1 MMRKIIYISIFVLL
15 LKPNLVM
22 AGSTGSEELKNSG
35 SQSSANE
42 CFEGFSRA
50 MFKLNHGLDTAIFE
64 PVARGYRALPV
75 PIRKG
80 TGNVV
85 DNLRSLV
92 TFSNNVLQGDFRDAG
107 NTAGRFLI
115 NSTVGILGIWDPAA
129 TLGLKEKGK
138 EDFGQTMGVWGVSS
152 GCYFVLPILGPTTV
166 RDTAGL
172 VGNFFLDPVYHVTHN
187 SEIHN
192 GLVGNSNYSEHNYYY
207 YRGTGAVDFR
217 AKNIESWDSL
227 EKNSIDLY
235 ASLKSLYL
243 QNRSQKIANSTSA
256 VETQDD
262 SDWEEIDTN

>member
-1 MMRKIIYISIFVLL
+1 MIRRIIYISIFALL
-15 LKPNLVM
+15 LQTNVVS
-22 AGSTGSEELKNSG
+22 AGTTGSEELKGSG
-35 SQSSANE
+35 SQDTASE

-50 MFKLNHGLDTAIFE
+50 MFKLNHGLDTIIFE
-64 PVARGYRALPV
+64 PVAKGYRALPV

-80 TGNVV
+80 TSNVV
-85 DNLRSLV
+85 GNLRSLL
-92 TFSNNVLQGDFRDAG
+92 TFSNNVLQGDFRNAG
-107 NTAGRFLI
+107 NTAGRFVI

-129 TLGLKEKGK
+129 ALGLEEKGK
-138 EDFGQTMGVWGVSS
+138 EDFGQTIGVWGANS
-152 GCYFVLPILGPTTV
+152 GCYFVLPIIGPTTV
-166 RDTAGL
+166 RDAAGL

-217 AKNIESWDSL
+217 AKNIESWNSL
-227 EKNSIDLY
+227 EENSIDLY

-243 QNRSQKIANSTSA
+243 QNRKQKIANSTST

>member
-1 MMRKIIYISIFVLL
+1 MIRKFAYI
-15 LKPNLVM
+15 LVFALFAQVSTLY
-22 AGSTGSEELKNSG
+22 AGTTGSEELKGANSQDTA
-35 SQSSANE
+35 SE

-50 MFKLNHGLDTAIFE
+50 MFKLNHGLDTVIFE
-64 PVARGYRALPV
+64 PVAKGYRALPV

-80 TGNVV
+80 TGNAV
-85 DNLRSLV
+85 DNLRSLL
-92 TFSNNVLQGDFRDAG
+92 TFSNNVLQGDFRNAG
-107 NTAGRFLI
+107 NTAGRFVI

-129 TLGLKEKGK
+129 ALGLKDKGK
-138 EDFGQTMGVWGVSS
+138 EDFGQTMGVWGANS
-152 GCYFVLPILGPTTV
+152 GCYFVLPIIGPTTV
-166 RDTAGL
+166 RDAAGL

-192 GLVGNSNYSEHNYYY
+192 GLVGNSNYSEHNYYF

-217 AKNIESWDSL
+217 AKNIESWNSL

-243 QNRSQKIANSTSA
+243 QNRKQQIANTTSTI
-256 VETQDD
+256 ETQDD

>member
-1 MMRKIIYISIFVLL
+1 MIRRIIYISIFALL
-15 LKPNLVM
+15 LQTNVVS
-22 AGSTGSEELKNSG
+22 AGTTGSEELKGSG
-35 SQSSANE
+35 SQDTASE

-50 MFKLNHGLDTAIFE
+50 MFKLNQGLDTVIFE
-64 PVARGYRALPV
+64 PVAKGYRALPV

-80 TGNVV
+80 TGNAV
-85 DNLRSLV
+85 DNLRSLL
-92 TFSNNVLQGDFRDAG
+92 TFSNNVLQGDFRNAG
-107 NTAGRFLI
+107 NTAGRFVI
-115 NSTVGILGIWDPAA
+115 NSTVGILGIFDPAA
-129 TLGLKEKGK
+129 ALGLEEKGK
-138 EDFGQTMGVWGVSS
+138 EDFGQTMGVWGANS

-166 RDTAGL
+166 RDAVGL

-227 EKNSIDLY
+227 EENSIDLY

-243 QNRSQKIANSTSA
+243 QNRKQKIANSTSA